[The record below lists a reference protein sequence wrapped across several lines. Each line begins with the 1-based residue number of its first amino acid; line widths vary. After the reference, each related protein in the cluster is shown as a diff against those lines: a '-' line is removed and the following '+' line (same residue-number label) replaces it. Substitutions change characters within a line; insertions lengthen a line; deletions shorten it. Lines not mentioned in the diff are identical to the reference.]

1 MKRPDDRLEKI
12 RVALGWIVAAAG
24 TLALLMSWGALTD
37 LAVAAGIPPVRA
49 WLFPLIIDLPV
60 VASMLI
66 GILVTPTT
74 RMGEA
79 LPWVVFVIFTAAT
92 IAGNTERVR
101 AIPPDQLKVEMWIAA
116 LVHAAPPIAVLLL
129 THLAVVTVYRPGKP
143 KRAGS
148 ATRAAEPLADRAAPD
163 PVVHLVRS
171 APVREIDRESA
182 RAEVLALA
190 ETTSLSRQR
199 IADRTGVPKSTVNR
213 WIADAQNDERRTA

>member
-12 RVALGWIVAAAG
+12 RVVLGWIVAAAG
-24 TLALLMSWGALTD
+24 TLALVMSWGALTD
-37 LAVAAGIPPVRA
+37 LAIAAGIPPVRA

-74 RMGEA
+74 RTGEA
-79 LPWVVFVIFTAAT
+79 LPWIVFAIFTAAT

-101 AIPPDQLKVEMWIAA
+101 AIPADQLQVEAWVAA

-143 KRAGS
+143 KRTTQS
-148 ATRAAEPLADRAAPD
+148 ARPAEPPASQTAD
-163 PVVHLVRS
+163 PVVRLVRPE
-171 APVREIDRESA
+171 PVRAYLDRDAA
-182 RAEVLALA
+182 RAEVLGLDA
-190 ETTSLSRQR
+190 EGLSRQA

-213 WIADAQNDERRTA
+213 WIAEAKNDERRTA